1 MKKISK
7 KTVITAAA
15 GITVLA
21 VLFFCVF
28 APKDSL
34 KSAFENAGLTVL
46 EIKKDEPFTEITI
59 AAGTDG
65 IDEENIIIARY
76 AKEILQ
82 NLSEESVKVK
92 LQTGNK
98 NIIAELSRTE
108 TADSAFLPL
117 YMEESLLK
125 FKIRCGLERTGIRLS
140 GLKVTA
146 YPQCYLS
153 GKNPESDERTVNV
166 SVISS
171 TENLN
176 TDRSKI
182 ESLFTFLNENGAAV
196 RIYNVSYADS
206 DGNILLLTSKDSTCN
221 DEIVIE
227 NHDTDK

>member
-21 VLFFCVF
+21 VLLFCVF
-28 APKDSL
+28 APKNNL
-34 KSAFENAGLTVL
+34 KSAFKSAGLTVL

-76 AKEILQ
+76 AKDIVQ
-82 NLSEESVKVK
+82 NLSEESIKVK
-92 LQTGNK
+92 LQTGDK
-98 NIIAELSRTE
+98 NTIAEFSRTE
-108 TADSAFLPL
+108 TADGTFLPL
-117 YMEESLLK
+117 FMEESLLK
-125 FKIRCGLERTGIRLS
+125 FKIRCGLERAGIRLS

-146 YPQCYLS
+146 YPQCYLK
-153 GKNPESDERTVNV
+153 GKKPESNERTVNV

-171 TENLN
+171 KENLN
-176 TDRSKI
+176 ADRSEI

-196 RIYNVSYADS
+196 RIYNAAYTDS
-206 DGNILLLTSKDSTCN
+206 DGNILLLTSEDLTCN